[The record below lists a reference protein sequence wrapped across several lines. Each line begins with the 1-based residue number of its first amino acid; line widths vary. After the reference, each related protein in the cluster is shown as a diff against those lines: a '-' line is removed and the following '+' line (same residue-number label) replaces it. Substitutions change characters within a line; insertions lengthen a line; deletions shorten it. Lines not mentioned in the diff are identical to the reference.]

1 MQKAYIIGGVVLG
14 AVVIGA
20 LVLVP
25 RWMDKEAPP
34 PPPPPTVPVESE
46 PVPVPETLAPAQPVA
61 EPEPLLP
68 TLDDSDGFVAEALA
82 PMEIPEPWI
91 GKGDLIRRLAVVVEN
106 AARGDYPRRQLAFLS
121 PAGPFRVL
129 KQEDGTLLLDPAGY
143 ARYDGYVDMLERM
156 PPDQMA
162 SLLSSVEP
170 LLSEA
175 LKELGLKDAGDEL
188 LDAAIDMVLAVPVL
202 EGEVPLLQPNVLY
215 EFADPVLESLTPLQ
229 KQILRTGPD
238 NVQRIQAYLR
248 QVREAL

>member
-1 MQKAYIIGGVVLG
+1 MHKAYIVGGVLLG
-14 AVVIGA
+14 AVIIAA
-20 LVLVP
+20 LILVP
-25 RWMDKEAPP
+25 RWMNKEAPP
-34 PPPPPTVPVESE
+34 PPPPPVSVESE
-46 PVPVPETLAPAQPVA
+46 PLPESETLAPALPVA

-68 TLDDSDGFVAEALA
+68 SLDASDEFVAEALA

-91 GKGDLIRRLAVVVEN
+91 GKGDLIRRLAVVIEN

-129 KQEDGTLLLDPAGY
+129 KQEDGSLLMDPAGY

-156 PPDQMA
+156 PADQMA
-162 SLLSSVEP
+162 ALLNRVEP
-170 LLSEA
+170 LLTEA

-188 LDAAIDMVLAVPVL
+188 LDAAIDRVLAVPVL

-215 EFADPVLESLTPLQ
+215 EFADRELETLTPLQ
-229 KQILRTGPD
+229 KQILRTGPA

>member
-1 MQKAYIIGGVVLG
+1 MQKAYIIGGVLLG
-14 AVVIGA
+14 AVIIAA
-20 LVLVP
+20 LILVP
-25 RWMDKEAPP
+25 RWMDKQVP
-34 PPPPPTVPVESE
+34 PPPPPTVPVESD
-46 PVPVPETLAPAQPVA
+46 PVPVPETFAPALPVA
-61 EPEPLLP
+61 DPEPLLP
-68 TLDDSDGFVAEALA
+68 LLDDSDGFVAEALE

-91 GKGDLIRRLAVVVEN
+91 GKGDLIRRLAVVIEN

-129 KQEDGTLLLDPAGY
+129 KQDDGTLLMDPAGY

-162 SLLSSVEP
+162 SLLIRVQP
-170 LLSEA
+170 LLAEA
-175 LKELGLKDAGDEL
+175 LNELGLKDPGDDL
-188 LDAAIDMVLAVPVL
+188 LDAAIDRVLAIPVL
-202 EGEVPLLQPNVLY
+202 EREVPLLQPNVLY
-215 EFADPVLESLTPLQ
+215 EFADPVLETLTPLQ